1 MNSVFYGKVM
11 SLNTPRHG
19 CSRPHKAPLGILPT
33 VCSLELLM
41 THNCTEN
48 LLDSER
54 AIQVTGQGGFIMLV
68 IFTV

>member
-1 MNSVFYGKVM
+1 
-11 SLNTPRHG
+11 
-19 CSRPHKAPLGILPT
+19 
-33 VCSLELLM
+33 M

-68 IFTV
+68 LFTV